1 VFDGL
6 INNLFLN
13 LSTSYVLI
21 YFICQGY
28 AVALLFEAL
37 RYKPEGYRL
46 DSCRVFEIFHYAVG
60 STHPVTKMSTRG
72 FSWV

>member
-1 VFDGL
+1 MFDGL
-6 INNLFLN
+6 INDLFVN

-46 DSCRVFEIFHYAVG
+46 DSCRG
-60 STHPVTKMSTRG
+60 L
-72 FSWV
+72 